1 MSQVKVESHPEL
13 RRDEWSKG
21 ITNVDNTSYNNYM
34 NGALA
39 RKQRAQTLEEKTKEI
54 NNLKEDISEV
64 KNMLRQ
70 LLSKQN
76 GN

>member
-21 ITNVDNTSYNNYM
+21 ITNVDNDAFNNYM
-34 NGALA
+34 QGALT
-39 RKQRAQTLEEKTKEI
+39 RKQRAIALEENTKEI
-54 NNLKEDISEV
+54 NNLKQDVSEV
-64 KNMLRQ
+64 KDMLRQ

>member
-13 RRDEWSKG
+13 RMDEWSKG
-21 ITNVDNTSYNNYM
+21 ITNVDNDAFNNYM
-34 NGALA
+34 QGALT
-39 RKQRAQTLEEKTKEI
+39 RKQRAQTLEENTKEI
-54 NNLKEDISEV
+54 NNLKEDMSEV

>member
-21 ITNVDNTSYNNYM
+21 ITNVDNTAYNNYM

-39 RKQRAQTLEEKTKEI
+39 RKQRAQTLEENTKEI
-54 NNLKEDISEV
+54 NNLKEYMSEV

>member
-1 MSQVKVESHPEL
+1 MSQVKVEHHPEL

-21 ITNVDNTSYNNYM
+21 ITNVDNDAYNNYM
-34 NGALA
+34 QGALT
-39 RKQRAQTLEEKTKEI
+39 RKQRAQILEENTKEI
-54 NNLKEDISEV
+54 NNLKQDMSEV
-64 KNMLRQ
+64 KDMLRQ

>member
-1 MSQVKVESHPEL
+1 MSQVKVEHHPEL

-21 ITNVDNTSYNNYM
+21 ITKVDNDAYNNYM
-34 NGALA
+34 QGALT
-39 RKQRAQTLEEKTKEI
+39 RKQKAKTLEENTKEI
-54 NNLKEDISEV
+54 NNLKEDMSEV
-64 KNMLRQ
+64 KDMLRQ

>member
-21 ITNVDNTSYNNYM
+21 ITNVDNTAYTNYM
-34 NGALA
+34 QGALA
-39 RKQRAQTLEEKTKEI
+39 RKNRNKTLEENTKEI
-54 NNLKEDISEV
+54 NNLKEDVSEI
-64 KNMLRQ
+64 KDMLQQ
-70 LLSKQN
+70 LLSKH

>member
-21 ITNVDNTSYNNYM
+21 ITNVDNDAFNNYM
-34 NGALA
+34 QGALT
-39 RKQRAQTLEEKTKEI
+39 RQQRAKTLEENSKEI
-54 NNLKEDISEV
+54 NNLKEDMSEV
-64 KNMLRQ
+64 KDMLRQ

>member
-1 MSQVKVESHPEL
+1 
-13 RRDEWSKG
+13 
-21 ITNVDNTSYNNYM
+21 M

-39 RKQRAQTLEEKTKEI
+39 RKNRAKTLEENTKEI
-54 NNLKEDISEV
+54 NNLKQDMSEV
-64 KNMLRQ
+64 KDMLRQ

>member
-1 MSQVKVESHPEL
+1 MSELKVEHHPEL
-13 RRDEWSKG
+13 SRNEYSKAV
-21 ITNVDNTSYNNYM
+21 TNIDNDAYTKYM

-39 RKQRAQTLEEKTKEI
+39 RKQRDATLKSNTEEI
-54 NNLKEDISEV
+54 NNLKQDMSEV
-64 KNMLRQ
+64 KDMLRQ

>member
-1 MSQVKVESHPEL
+1 MSEVKVEHHPEL

-21 ITNVDNTSYNNYM
+21 MANVDTDAYTNYM

-39 RKQRAQTLEEKTKEI
+39 RKNRNQTLEENTKEI
-54 NNLKEDISEV
+54 NNLKQDMSEV
-64 KNMLRQ
+64 KDMLRQ

>member
-1 MSQVKVESHPEL
+1 MSQVKVEHHPEL

-21 ITNVDNTSYNNYM
+21 ITNVDNDAFNNYM
-34 NGALA
+34 QGALT
-39 RKQRAQTLEEKTKEI
+39 RKQKAKTLEENTKEI
-54 NNLKEDISEV
+54 NNLKEDMSEV
-64 KNMLRQ
+64 KDMLRQ